1 MYILV
6 PFIFFIWGSLILAYF
21 KFNFRPEWLADIL
34 NVTSAND
41 NPYNAFILS
50 EQGGLLVICVGIVC
64 LLWIIFVVPRLH
76 SKQHAYD
83 PSSDDTTLHS
93 EISGLFSDLLEILP
107 AFLLIF
113 GNGGDGSDDS
123 SESKTLSRHEAVCDS
138 DGNYIR
144 VLEYRLNG
152 EIRLENEDIVH
163 TSDGHNFYG
172 SNDSKYTNWS

>member
-6 PFIFFIWGSLILAYF
+6 PFIFFIWGGLILAYF

-76 SKQHAYD
+76 SKQHAYA
-83 PSSDDTTLHS
+83 PSLDDTTLCS
-93 EISGLFSDLLEILP
+93 EIFGLFSDLLEILP
-107 AFLLIF
+107 VFLLIF
-113 GNGGDGSDDS
+113 GNGGGW
-123 SESKTLSRHEAVCDS
+123 LR
-138 DGNYIR
+138 
-144 VLEYRLNG
+144 
-152 EIRLENEDIVH
+152 
-163 TSDGHNFYG
+163 
-172 SNDSKYTNWS
+172 